1 MKRKRPGPVP
11 RPKESPKKR
20 TLHRERVTENSLE
33 REFNNVLSLQ
43 DEEIRRLRVI
53 VVATVRAYRM
63 MAAAGW
69 KGSRSKFTKFTEA
82 MDTICL
88 ESDAIE
94 MTNDLAPKRRPVPK
108 RG

>member
-1 MKRKRPGPVP
+1 VNVKERRAATALKLAERPDVTAL
-11 RPKESPKKR
+11 RYALNSV
-20 TLHRERVTENSLE
+20 ERN
-33 REFNNVLSLQ
+33 FNDVLALQ

-69 KGSRSKFTKFTEA
+69 KGSRSKFNKFTEA